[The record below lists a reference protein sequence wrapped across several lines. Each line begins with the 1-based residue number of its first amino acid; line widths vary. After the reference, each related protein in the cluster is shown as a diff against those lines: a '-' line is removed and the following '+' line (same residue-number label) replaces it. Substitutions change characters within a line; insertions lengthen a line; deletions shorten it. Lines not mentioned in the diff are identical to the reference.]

1 MNVNITKFSLS
12 FTDYITE
19 QVKCDNTAWQLKFN
33 NSWNECD
40 YWGGFT
46 SFSIIAQVYEFD
58 VVFLPKKT
66 KFKFP
71 LYVKSYNPEI
81 FSSFTFNRAERPT
94 INIKEFIVGNS
105 FTLKQDINNTTLKF
119 YLTSDVKLSKANV
132 LNKYKL
138 TFLGS
143 IFSISI
149 YSISSVNVIRY
160 IKLPAKIS
168 LNAKALAN
176 EIRYIKL
183 PAKISLNAKALAN
196 EIRYINLIAN
206 FNPTIQTK
214 PYENRYINSLANI
227 PLYGS
232 VYIMPNC
239 NSTIWIRKFE
249 AWGDCDT
256 WSVYIMPNCSFT
268 FWSRKFEAWGD
279 CDTWMPKCNSTIWI
293 RKFEAWGDCDTWA

>member
-1 MNVNITKFSLS
+1 LILYTF
-12 FTDYITE
+12 
-19 QVKCDNTAWQLKFN
+19 
-33 NSWNECD
+33 
-40 YWGGFT
+40 
-46 SFSIIAQVYEFD
+46 
-58 VVFLPKKT
+58 PKRS

-71 LYVKSYNPEI
+71 LPVKSYTPEI
-81 FSSFTFNRAERPT
+81 FSNYTFNKVERPT

-119 YLTSDVKLSKANV
+119 YLTTDVKLTKANV

-160 IKLPAKIS
+160 IKSPV
-168 LNAKALAN
+168 
-176 EIRYIKL
+176 
-183 PAKISLNAKALAN
+183 KISLNAKALAN

-239 NSTIWIRKFE
+239 SSTIWIRKFE
-249 AWGDCDT
+249 
-256 WSVYIMPNCSFT
+256 V
-268 FWSRKFEAWGD
+268 
-279 CDTWMPKCNSTIWI
+279 
-293 RKFEAWGDCDTWA
+293 WGDCDTWA